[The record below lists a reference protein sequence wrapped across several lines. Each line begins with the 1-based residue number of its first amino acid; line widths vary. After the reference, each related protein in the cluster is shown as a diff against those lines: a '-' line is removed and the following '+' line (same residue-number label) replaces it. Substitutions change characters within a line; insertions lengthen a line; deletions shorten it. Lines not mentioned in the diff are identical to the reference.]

1 LNSVD
6 VSKIYN
12 GGLIF
17 ACGKCSVCGVVKA
30 IDDHDEAYLEFLDM
44 YDNGQISKLQ
54 DLESLSN
61 REKFLRPRSEIES
74 LLADNNLMENGL
86 LKAILHSKKD
96 YVVDFRVFQESA
108 PETGGDLGLLPLDE
122 GIIDAL
128 HAKNI
133 ARLYKFQE
141 ESFEQILKGND
152 IIIVAPTAS
161 GKTEAFCI
169 PIIQKISEEIL
180 HLSSLRY
187 KGFKEKG
194 KVFAVFVYPTKA
206 LARDQLPKITQIAAN
221 LGINVNIFDGDTT
234 MDERESIINNSVPE
248 IIITN
253 FDVIHYHLINRTR
266 FSRLIKTTKF
276 LVVDEV
282 HVYTGIFGANIHH
295 VIKRLQRLI
304 RSSRNVEKLQ
314 IIAASATLS
323 NPKEFCKQLF
333 DRKMEMIQGVG
344 RKGKIN
350 FAIMFPSLHSQR
362 SLIIELLKQTTARK
376 HKTIAFSKSHLSSE
390 LLAFYSS
397 KQGIPIEVHR
407 AGLLTVV
414 RKSVEESFK
423 TGKLMA
429 ISATPTLE
437 LGIDIG
443 DIDVVISDIVPVN
456 RLIQRLGRAARSG
469 QDGYAFLALG
479 NDPISQYYKL
489 HPDDY
494 LQDQEFAYTD
504 PGNPFVMEYQVL
516 AMACDKPISM
526 SESPSIISILHKLI
540 SKDLIELSN
549 GKFVPNYKKAMEVL
563 REFSIRGIGSKVGI
577 TYSGK
582 LIGERQMP
590 QAIEELHDHAIY
602 FLAGRRYLVQKLYFS
617 DNNQDSKIRLR
628 EQLPVPYADLK
639 SIPYDYPYYTKAIVN
654 EFPTIL

>member
-1 LNSVD
+1 MSTYRCPNCNSLNSVD

-74 LLADNNLMENGL
+74 LLADNNLLENDL

-108 PETGGDLGLLPLDE
+108 PETGDDLGLLPLDE

-133 ARLYKFQE
+133 TRLYKFQE

-180 HLSSLRY
+180 HFSSLRY

-234 MDERESIINNSVPE
+234 MAERESIINNSVPE

-266 FSRLIKTTKF
+266 FSRMIKSTKF

-314 IIAASATLS
+314 IIAA
-323 NPKEFCKQLF
+323 FC
-333 DRKMEMIQGVG
+333 
-344 RKGKIN
+344 
-350 FAIMFPSLHSQR
+350 HSV
-362 SLIIELLKQTTARK
+362 
-376 HKTIAFSKSHLSSE
+376 KS
-390 LLAFYSS
+390 
-397 KQGIPIEVHR
+397 
-407 AGLLTVV
+407 
-414 RKSVEESFK
+414 
-423 TGKLMA
+423 
-429 ISATPTLE
+429 
-437 LGIDIG
+437 
-443 DIDVVISDIVPVN
+443 
-456 RLIQRLGRAARSG
+456 
-469 QDGYAFLALG
+469 
-479 NDPISQYYKL
+479 
-489 HPDDY
+489 
-494 LQDQEFAYTD
+494 
-504 PGNPFVMEYQVL
+504 
-516 AMACDKPISM
+516 
-526 SESPSIISILHKLI
+526 
-540 SKDLIELSN
+540 
-549 GKFVPNYKKAMEVL
+549 
-563 REFSIRGIGSKVGI
+563 
-577 TYSGK
+577 
-582 LIGERQMP
+582 
-590 QAIEELHDHAIY
+590 
-602 FLAGRRYLVQKLYFS
+602 
-617 DNNQDSKIRLR
+617 
-628 EQLPVPYADLK
+628 
-639 SIPYDYPYYTKAIVN
+639 
-654 EFPTIL
+654 